1 MRRVRVLLAGMPRM
15 LADIVS
21 AVVVSQTDFELVG
34 DVAGT
39 TGLARAASEAAADI
53 LVLGGRLQRR
63 EALRLLCRSP
73 RMKIVTIDPDGHGGV
88 LYELR
93 LDRSV
98 LDDISPIALVAAIR
112 RGAANSARRAG
123 G

>member
-1 MRRVRVLLAGMPRM
+1 M

-34 DVAGT
+34 DVVGT
-39 TGLARAASEAAADI
+39 TGLARAAREAAADI

-73 RMKIVTIDPDGHGGV
+73 RMKIVTIDPDGHSGV
-88 LYELR
+88 LYGLR

-98 LDDISPIALVAAIR
+98 LDEISPIALVTAIR
-112 RGAANSARRAG
+112 GGAANPARRVG